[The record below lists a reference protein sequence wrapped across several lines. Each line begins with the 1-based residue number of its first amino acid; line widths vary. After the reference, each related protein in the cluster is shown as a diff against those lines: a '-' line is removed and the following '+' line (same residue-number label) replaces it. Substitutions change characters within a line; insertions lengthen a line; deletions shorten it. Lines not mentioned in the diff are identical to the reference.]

1 MVRICLI
8 TISFSNFNFLAFE
21 LLIKS
26 VESHFDCSRAWLRI
40 AEAIIANYCKKCRPV
55 ECKPI
60 ISEIGEGTA
69 RLVIAECGSDEF
81 IEPTVS
87 ESEMNDPVMCLEYGA
102 SCIRNAEVLLPK
114 KSDGPDYQKL
124 CSSILLAGAFLALK
138 LRRYSQCA
146 EYSRKCKAIAQTKSD
161 WDPKSML
168 LSDLYL
174 VRFVSQGIR
183 NNEGFRGK
191 HIST

>member
-1 MVRICLI
+1 MVSAILIPHDSIVLVCLK
-8 TISFSNFNFLAFE
+8 SFSAFE

-114 KSDGPDYQKL
+114 RSDGPDYHKL
-124 CSSILLAGAFLALK
+124 CSSILLAGAFIALK

-146 EYSRKCKAIAQTKSD
+146 EYSRKCKAIAQGKTD
-161 WDPKSML
+161 WDPKSIL

-174 VRFVSQGIR
+174 VRI
-183 NNEGFRGK
+183 
-191 HIST
+191 T